1 MRIVRI
7 TVAVLALLSTPPMT
21 WADSASRADSA
32 SWADSAST
40 APVRLV
46 VTAINPTIT
55 VGESVGVTIQL
66 RGVKDQPAR
75 ASKDYPISVEVRDQG
90 RAFWTRS
97 VVVAKGSDSQGVKIP
112 IDRVGV
118 FMVKA
123 SNTELREGAIWVNVR
138 RKGSTAMYDAGGS
151 AQYRFLA
158 VAWQPPQSGSAAD
171 EVIEITI
178 RSSDAGSQLYAD
190 GLEAAIIQ
198 AFVTAGHPKSD
209 IALKFLPSR
218 GVLQPNPL
226 VIHASDGQA
235 EGRLTSKERGPATL
249 APVNIASAERVRMT
263 DDDWKKPVQFWQ
275 PIKTARVRPEHTE
288 RSLTDAPEDVWV
300 ELLGLDDTPVTP
312 DADINVTLTVN
323 ARGDISASSVTVTPQ
338 QPQQKVQFTPRKR
351 GLATITATPFGA
363 TPSEPGKIE
372 VVVPWAA
379 LLGLVLGGFAGGLA
393 ALYGKKF
400 KNWRSLV
407 LRGLLGTVAAL
418 AFYWVVLNGLLPIP
432 PATVG
437 NTLFAAL
444 FSVIIGLGGTKALN
458 LAWDLIPKS
467 SAKAS
472 SAS

>member
-7 TVAVLALLSTPPMT
+7 TVAVFALISTLPMT
-21 WADSASRADSA
+21 LSAQSA
-32 SWADSAST
+32 PS

-55 VGESVGVTIQL
+55 VGDSVGVTVQL

-75 ASKDYPISVEVRDQG
+75 ASKDYPISVEVRDQSK
-90 RAFWTRS
+90 AFLTRS
-97 VVVAKGSDSQGVKIP
+97 VVVGRGSDSQGVKIP

-118 FMVKA
+118 FMIKA
-123 SNTELREGAIWVNVR
+123 SNAELREGAIWVNVR
-138 RKGSTAMYDAGGS
+138 RKGATAMYDGAGAGP
-151 AQYRFLA
+151 YRFLA
-158 VAWQPPQSGSAAD
+158 VAWQPPPPAD

-178 RSSDAGSQLYAD
+178 RSSDSGSQLYAD

-198 AFVTAGHPKSD
+198 AFVTAGHPKAD
-209 IALKFLPSR
+209 ITLKFLPSR
-218 GVLQPNPL
+218 GVLEPNPL

-235 EGRLTSKERGPATL
+235 EGRLTSKERGSATL
-249 APVNIASAERVRMT
+249 APVNIASTERVRMT

-300 ELLGLDDTPVTP
+300 ELLGLDDKPVTP
-312 DADINVTLTVN
+312 DADINVTLAVN
-323 ARGDISASSVTVTPQ
+323 ARGDISASNVTVTPQ
-338 QPQQKVQFTPRKR
+338 QPQQKVQFMPRKR

-363 TPSEPGKIE
+363 APSEPGKID

-379 LLGLVLGGFAGGLA
+379 LLGLVLGGFAGGVA

-400 KNWRSLV
+400 KSWQSLA
-407 LRGLLGTVAAL
+407 LRGLVGTCAAL

-432 PATVG
+432 AATVG

-444 FSVIIGLGGTKALN
+444 FSLIIGIGGTKALN

-467 SAKAS
+467 GAKVS